1 MQFLKSLLVLSS
13 LSASI
18 YASPFARRNTTEK
31 RYAILDN
38 DWSTAGFIPFLL
50 AVDAGINV
58 LGITSSTANT
68 WQKQCAYHALAT
80 LEIGNLSCIPVY
92 YGSTYPLINTY
103 ERFQAWEAVHGV
115 LPWQGVFA
123 PYNATAEALGS
134 DPTADS
140 SDPNRISAEAFLE
153 GYPNTTAVTGK
164 SAAQFMIEQVRKY
177 PGQVSIYAAGAL
189 TNVALAVRL
198 DEDFASLARE
208 LVIMGG
214 YVDVNMNQATG
225 TVNQADINSDINLM
239 IDPEATKIA
248 LTADFPNIVVAGN
261 VANQVISTQEFLD
274 EIYEVKNPYSKLM
287 YEYYG
292 TIFPFWDETA
302 MAILIDPS
310 IATNTST
317 VYLDVD
323 VAYASPSYGN
333 IHVYQSAL
341 MPPNIRNVTYVNKI
355 DTARFKAMIK
365 HAVQY
370 PKSCADL

>member
-1 MQFLKSLLVLSS
+1 MQFLKPLLVVSS
-13 LSASI
+13 LAASI
-18 YASPFARRNTTEK
+18 YASPFSKRNTNEK
-31 RYAILDN
+31 KYAILDN
-38 DWSTAGFIPFLL
+38 DWSSAGFIPFLL
-50 AVDAGINV
+50 AVDAGIEV
-58 LGITSSTANT
+58 LALTSSTSNS

-80 LEIGNLSCIPVY
+80 LEAGNLSCIPVY

-134 DPTADS
+134 DPTADGTNA
-140 SDPNRISAEAFLE
+140 NRIAASAFVE
-153 GYPNTTAVTGK
+153 GFPNTTAVTGK
-164 SAAQFMIEQVRKY
+164 TAAQFMVEQVRKY
-177 PGQVSIYAAGAL
+177 PGQVSIYAAGAM

-198 DEDFASLARE
+198 DEEFASLAKE

-214 YVDVNMNQATG
+214 YVDVNMYQATG
-225 TVNQADINSDINLM
+225 TTNQADINSDINLM
-239 IDPEATKIA
+239 IDPEASKIA
-248 LTADFPNIVVAGN
+248 LTAAFPNIIIAGN
-261 VANQVISTQEFLD
+261 VANQVISSQEFLD

-310 IATNTST
+310 IVTNATT

-341 MPPNIRNVTYVNKI
+341 MPPNIRNVTYVNTI
-355 DTARFKAMIK
+355 DTAKFKSMIK

-370 PKSCADL
+370 PKSCSDF